1 MKNSTPS
8 SRLQEALREY
18 QLRQLRTRHPEGTF
32 DKAQRWYP
40 SEAEHQSCCE
50 AIRGPSRAW
59 PNSLN
64 KHCRSIE
71 HVANLYNVA
80 AKELRK
86 LARAAAKE
94 EKLQSEQLT
103 PSLA

>member
-1 MKNSTPS
+1 MNSNS
-8 SRLQEALREY
+8 SLNLYAALKEY
-18 QLRQLRTRHPEGTF
+18 QARQARASHPEGTF

-40 SEAEHQSCCE
+40 SENEHQSCCD

-71 HVANLYNVA
+71 HVANLFAVD

-86 LARAAAKE
+86 LARAIAKE
-94 EKLQSEQLT
+94 KKLQAQ
-103 PSLA
+103 PVPALA